1 MLCRTVVAG
10 LEISRQIRRNLI
22 VRRGKVG
29 LLLFQLA
36 TLRLELGRCSR
47 LRFPKL
53 GKCRG
58 NLLLNCRNLIQLS
71 IDGSEVLLKRGAAL
85 RVAVHLA
92 RMRLDVAVAGRRID
106 RLLRLL
112 LLCGQLAVLLGDASK
127 LLLCLCAK
135 LPHRFL
141 LLLDGLDLL
150 ARSDNRLSLRKIG
163 DGLLDAKKLHVVVL

>member
-1 MLCRTVVAG
+1 MRFQVDQVALLDRGATSAAGIVAKKGNCHSSAMLCRTVVAS
-10 LEISRQIRRNLI
+10 LEIGRQIRRNLI

-71 IDGSEVLLKRGAAL
+71 
-85 RVAVHLA
+85 VA
-92 RMRLDVAVAGRRID
+92 RRF
-106 RLLRLL
+106 
-112 LLCGQLAVLLGDASK
+112 A
-127 LLLCLCAK
+127 
-135 LPHRFL
+135 
-141 LLLDGLDLL
+141 
-150 ARSDNRLSLRKIG
+150 
-163 DGLLDAKKLHVVVL
+163 